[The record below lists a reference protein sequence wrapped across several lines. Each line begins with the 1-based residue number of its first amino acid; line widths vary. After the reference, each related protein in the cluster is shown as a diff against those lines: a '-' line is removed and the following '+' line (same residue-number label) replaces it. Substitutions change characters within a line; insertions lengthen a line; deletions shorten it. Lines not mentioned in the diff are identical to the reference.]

1 MTEGMG
7 EALPSY
13 LVEGALN
20 YLSDMTG
27 FSELHADMIERGHVR
42 NTMIVPAGATNIH
55 GNAHGGFILGLLDS
69 TCGMAAH
76 TMGYAN
82 VTVQMSTNFM
92 KPVRIGEEI
101 VLEARVL
108 HGGRRSTVV
117 SCQVSDVQGR
127 VLVSAQATMFNLEK
141 LDENS
146 VIPKPFYPRNDT
158 CFDIRTRV

>member
-42 NTMIVPAGATNIH
+42 NTMVVPAGATNIH

-69 TCGMAAH
+69 TCG
-76 TMGYAN
+76 
-82 VTVQMSTNFM
+82 
-92 KPVRIGEEI
+92 
-101 VLEARVL
+101 
-108 HGGRRSTVV
+108 
-117 SCQVSDVQGR
+117 
-127 VLVSAQATMFNLEK
+127 
-141 LDENS
+141 
-146 VIPKPFYPRNDT
+146 
-158 CFDIRTRV
+158 